1 MWSIGFSYQC
11 PVASDRPKI
20 INLDLRQRF
29 MCLMSHQEL
38 ELCLKMPLFQLRMND
53 HDVTLFAF
61 FLWGFTKLSRHHKG
75 INSRLVT
82 ALTGM
87 TL

>member
-1 MWSIGFSYQC
+1 MSF
-11 PVASDRPKI
+11 
-20 INLDLRQRF
+20 NLDLRQSF
-29 MCLMSHQEL
+29 LSLWNHQGL